1 MGFILYCFTDDSSAY
16 FTSFSFVLGIKNG
29 TAQNGEK
36 RTIFPSS
43 SSMLL
48 VCSVHSSASVSGK
61 KGQFLFSLV
70 LVVLVYSFFSHILF
84 SPFCAGM
91 QFDHDFLVIIAV
103 AITFQFC
110 FNNIIICNQKNVVN
124 D

>member
-1 MGFILYCFTDDSSAY
+1 MELHKAQKKEQYSPLILQYCW
-16 FTSFSFVLGIKNG
+16 FVLYIVVLLYW
-29 TAQNGEK
+29 GEE
-36 RTIFPSS
+36 RADF
-43 SSMLL
+43 
-48 VCSVHSSASVSGK
+48 
-61 KGQFLFSLV
+61 FFLV
-70 LVVLVYSFFSHILF
+70 LLVLVYSFFFHILF